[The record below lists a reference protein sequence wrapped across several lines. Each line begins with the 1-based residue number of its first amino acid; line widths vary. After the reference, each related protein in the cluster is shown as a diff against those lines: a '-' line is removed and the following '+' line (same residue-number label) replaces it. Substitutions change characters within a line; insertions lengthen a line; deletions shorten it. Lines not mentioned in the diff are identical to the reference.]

1 MIGEVNNITHRVCDI
16 EMWYICNMASRKVPL
31 VSGEYYHVFNRSAFG
46 MGVFEN
52 EREAKAFVKALI
64 YYTLIKP
71 PRRLSLEKRYKE
83 NIMNF
88 DERLVSILA
97 YCVMP
102 NHFHLLIKQEMEGG
116 ISTYLRRLT
125 VSFVRYYN
133 ILHKQ
138 KGPLFESRFKSVL
151 IESENQLLHV
161 SRYIHLNPTSA
172 RLVEDPFEY
181 PYSSFRYYVH
191 GGEQK
196 PLVFD
201 DILRSKKR
209 EHYEKF
215 VYDNMEYQRTLQYIK
230 NQLIDHEI

>member
-1 MIGEVNNITHRVCDI
+1 MP
-16 EMWYICNMASRKVPL
+16 SRKVPL
-31 VSGEYYHVFNRSAFG
+31 LSGEYYHVYNRSAFG
-46 MGVFEN
+46 VGLFEN
-52 EREAKAFVKALI
+52 EREAKAFEKALI

-83 NIMNF
+83 NITNF

-102 NHFHLLIKQEMEGG
+102 NHFHLLLKQEVDEG
-116 ISTYLRRLT
+116 ISTYMRRLT
-125 VSFVRYYN
+125 LSFVRYYN
-133 ILHKQ
+133 SLHRQ
-138 KGPLFESRFKSVL
+138 RGPKFESFFKSVL

-172 RLVEDPFEY
+172 RLVEDPLYY
-181 PYSSFRYYVH
+181 PYSSFKYYVH
-191 GGEQK
+191 GGERK
-196 PLVFD
+196 PLLFD

-209 EHYEKF
+209 DHYLRF
-215 VYDNMEYQRTLQYIK
+215 VYDNMEYQQTLQFIK

>member
-1 MIGEVNNITHRVCDI
+1 MPI
-16 EMWYICNMASRKVPL
+16 RKVPL
-31 VSGEYYHVFNRSAFG
+31 ATGEYYHVYNRAAFG
-46 MGVFEN
+46 VQLFEN

-64 YYTLIKP
+64 YYTLITP

-83 NIMNF
+83 NVMDF
-88 DERLVSILA
+88 DKRLVSILA

-102 NHFHLLIKQEMEGG
+102 NHFHLLLKQEVEGG

-125 VSFVRYYN
+125 LSFVRYYN
-133 ILHKQ
+133 TLHKQ
-138 KGPLFESRFKSVL
+138 KGALFESFFKAVL

-172 RLVEDPFEY
+172 GLVNDPLDY
-181 PYSSFRYYVH
+181 PYSSFSYYVH

-201 DILRSKKR
+201 DILRSKRR
-209 EHYEKF
+209 EYYSNF
-215 VYDNMEYQRTLQYIK
+215 VYDNQEYQQTLQFIK